1 MSMIIPLKEI
11 NMIEVTSRELP
22 EDMEKGIRDNWSTL
36 LTRYPGMFNG
46 PVFSTVKMENDEGKV
61 TLKCELSDYAHYKYS
76 EIRDLG
82 EYACRNTY
90 AGCIVV
96 SNDNRFI
103 VSLNGEGSEFVG
115 KIQIIG
121 GVIDP
126 YDRIIGGAIHEG
138 DNGEVNKLSPVV
150 TALRELEEEAGSEI
164 RNSITDIG
172 RSYLVTNGKKYG
184 IHTVVYSD
192 LDSASIYSAFDSF
205 KKETGNNE
213 IDKMISFSIDAM
225 EELQKYVSSQDL
237 EVVNLLRM
245 IMMESR

>member
-61 TLKCELSDYAHYKYS
+61 TLNCVLSNYAHYKYS
-76 EIRDLG
+76 EIRDMG

-96 SNDNRFI
+96 STDKKFF
-103 VSLNGEGSEFVG
+103 VSLNGKGSEFVG

-126 YDRIIGGAIHEG
+126 DDRSTG
-138 DNGEVNKLSPVV
+138 DVKKLSPVV

-164 RNSITDIG
+164 RNSITDVG

-192 LDSASIYSAFDSF
+192 LDSAGIYSAFDSF

-225 EELQKYVSSQDL
+225 EELQKYASSKDL

>member
-11 NMIEVTSRELP
+11 NMIEITTRELP
-22 EDMEKGIRDNWSTL
+22 VDIKEGIQDYWNGL
-36 LTRYPGMFNG
+36 LTKYPGMFNG

-61 TLKCELSDYAHYKYS
+61 TLNCELSNYAHYKYS

-126 YDRIIGGAIHEG
+126 DDRSTG
-138 DNGEVNKLSPVV
+138 NVNKLSPVV

-164 RNSITDIG
+164 RNSITDVG

-192 LDSASIYSAFDSF
+192 QDSDAIYSAFESF